1 MSRKILVVEDESIIA
16 RDLKNILEKEGY
28 EVIINIDTVGAAI
41 SCIEANEL
49 DLVLIDINLN
59 QLKDGIDLG
68 NYLLE
73 KNTIPYIYIT
83 SYSNKITLDRAQ
95 DTRPYG
101 YIVKPFRPDSIVTT
115 VGVVLNN
122 FKFKKIDTVRE
133 ENPTQE
139 ATSKKVKHI
148 VEYINNHTDE
158 KIDLDDLLTM
168 TKWTKR
174 HLIRVFI
181 EFLKTTPYQYI
192 LNKKI
197 EKAKIQLVETDLPIN
212 EIAFELGFKNYRSF
226 FACFKKLSNESPEN
240 YRQKNKSIS

>member
-1 MSRKILVVEDESIIA
+1 MPVKILVVEDESIIA
-16 RDLKNILEKEGY
+16 RDLKNILENEGY
-28 EVIINIDTVGAAI
+28 EVIVNIDTVEAAI
-41 SCIEANEL
+41 SCIESNEL
-49 DLVLIDINLN
+49 DLILIDINLN

-101 YIVKPFRPDSIVTT
+101 YIVKPFKKETVATT
-115 VGVVLNN
+115 VSIVLNN
-122 FKFKKIDTVRE
+122 FKFKKIDTVRD

-139 ATSKKVKHI
+139 VTPKKVKHI
-148 VEYINNHTDE
+148 VEYINNNID
-158 KIDLDDLLTM
+158 KNIDLDELLTM
-168 TKWTKR
+168 TNWTKR

-181 EFLKTTPYQYI
+181 EYLKITPYQYI

-197 EKAKIQLVETDLPIN
+197 EKAKIQLAETNLLVN
-212 EIAFELGFKNYRSF
+212 EIAFELGFESYRSF
-226 FACFKKLSNESPEN
+226 FASFKKLSNESPEN
-240 YRQKNKSIS
+240 YRKKYSKMV